1 MKTSCMVLDNMEISE
16 YVYISKY
23 DSTPFMNIAE
33 IGTLTIHLKNAVK
46 LEGMM

>member
-1 MKTSCMVLDNMEISE
+1 MKTSCMVLDNTEISE

-33 IGTLTIHLKNAVK
+33 IWTLAIHLKMPLNLK
-46 LEGMM
+46 E